1 VRFETLSRDVQLAV
15 HRLWNN
21 PAFTTVAI
29 VTLALGIGA
38 TTAIVT
44 LVEQVMF
51 RPLRVERPNQLWR
64 IGDTLGCCNSTGYG
78 QDNWTFFSWELIGA
92 APGIYLYTL
101 AACDRTK
108 RQQEKGRKGANSCC
122 SPSPLLLVLL
132 LVEMQRDG
140 EGLGLISWFV

>member
-64 IGDTLGCCNSTGYG
+64 IGDTLGCCNSTG
-78 QDNWTFFSWELIGA
+78 
-92 APGIYLYTL
+92 
-101 AACDRTK
+101 
-108 RQQEKGRKGANSCC
+108 
-122 SPSPLLLVLL
+122 
-132 LVEMQRDG
+132 
-140 EGLGLISWFV
+140 